1 MTNDERIAIIE
12 AATKRRMDIMDT
24 KGADYQGEE
33 KEGVNGNFYRN
44 ARLLG
49 VSPVLIWAVYFNKH
63 IDALA
68 KFVRTGR
75 VESEGLRGRLDDIR
89 NYIDIL
95 EAMLVEEGQLEHPNP
110 HNHTRSIETYVT
122 RGGQS
127 QGGSSSGGDKK

>member
-1 MTNDERIAIIE
+1 MTYLRSEDMTNEERIAIIE
-12 AATKRRMDIMDT
+12 AATERRMGIMDA

-68 KFVRTGR
+68 TYVRTGR
-75 VESEGLRGRLDDIR
+75 LESEGLRGRLDDIR
-89 NYIDIL
+89 NYIDIV
-95 EAMLVEEGQLEHPNP
+95 EAMLVEEGTLDSPL
-110 HNHTRSIETYVT
+110 V
-122 RGGQS
+122 
-127 QGGSSSGGDKK
+127 GSKASKK